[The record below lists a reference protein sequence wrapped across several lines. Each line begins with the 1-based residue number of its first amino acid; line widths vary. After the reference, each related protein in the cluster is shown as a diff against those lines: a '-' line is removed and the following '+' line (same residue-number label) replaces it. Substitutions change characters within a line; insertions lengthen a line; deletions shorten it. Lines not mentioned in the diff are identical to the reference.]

1 MLKLWMSV
9 NRKCRHQNIVISL
22 TAMSLFVI
30 AHYKK
35 TAVCFLLSRYFKAI
49 KSANQSGPIEVV
61 VIDQTLQETYAFHID
76 PDGITA
82 VPHSQCKDCQCVRAW
97 NVEVDYLRRIVKNPA
112 FYIKNPA
119 RLNWEWTHDS

>member
-1 MLKLWMSV
+1 MDVCELEMSPSKYSDLV
-9 NRKCRHQNIVISL
+9 DRYVSVCNRALQKNS
-22 TAMSLFVI
+22 SLFPFKQI
-30 AHYKK
+30 
-35 TAVCFLLSRYFKAI
+35 FKAI